1 MVSRPITAAQGNSSE
16 FAQVFGDEAGGKADV
31 AGGCEREQALFVLIG
46 QVEAGFAHDDLDRLG
61 ENLPGVAE
69 VMVKRSV
76 VVYSGFGLR
85 AGTSVISTG
94 SPGLRILTRNS
105 LGVSVTMSTV

>member
-1 MVSRPITAAQGNSSE
+1 M
-16 FAQVFGDEAGGKADV
+16 FGDEAGGEADV
-31 AGGCEREQALFVLIG
+31 GLRGKGEQALFVLIG
-46 QVEAGFAHDDLDRLG
+46 QVEAGFAHDDLDWLG

-69 VMVKRSV
+69 VMVKRSA